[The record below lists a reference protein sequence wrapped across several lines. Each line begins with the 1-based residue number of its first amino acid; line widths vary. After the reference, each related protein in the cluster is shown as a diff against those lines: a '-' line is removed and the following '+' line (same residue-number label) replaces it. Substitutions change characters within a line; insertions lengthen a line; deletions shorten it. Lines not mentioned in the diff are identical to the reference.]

1 MIYILDTDHVSIAIQ
16 DTPDGVNLK
25 RRLLDASTQQI
36 ATTIVTYEEQMRGW
50 PAYIARADTPEKQVR
65 AYRKLRET
73 VDRLRDVPLLDYDA
87 LAAAEFE
94 RLRQARVRIGT
105 MDLKIAAIALAAKA
119 TLLNRN
125 RADFDKVPGLRY
137 EDWSL

>member
-1 MIYILDTDHVSIAIQ
+1 MDTDHVSIAIQ
-16 DTPDGVNLK
+16 DTPEGGNLK
-25 RRLLDASTQQI
+25 RRLLDAAAQQI
-36 ATTIVTYEEQMRGW
+36 TTTIVTYEEQMRGW
-50 PAYIARADTPEKQVR
+50 LTYIARADTPEKQVR

-105 MDLKIAAIALAAKA
+105 MDLKIAAITLAVNA
-119 TLLNRN
+119 TLLTRN
-125 RADFDKVPGLRY
+125 RADFDRVPGLRH